1 MKHFTRIRFI
11 AAVVVAFQLM
21 VTGSA
26 LGQKN
31 SSKSKID
38 GRPIATAGGQT
49 LTDGHVRVGVQFI
62 NFLAGSQIKPA
73 EETEL
78 KNDIM
83 RSFTADPRGEIEQ
96 IREINSSMQ
105 GAYRLTD
112 PLKIAEVRN
121 RLLGELHQAS
131 LSLPLSE
138 MPAAI
143 KILRRYIK
151 VLAFDQSSRMA
162 LTDKDLD
169 ATIAYFDFQRKLAGH
184 GAIPAVQKTQF
195 RKTVTNGYS
204 QLPLDQKA
212 LFAAMTIIWDVT
224 RANWNQLS
232 PVQQQQIISQNR
244 QRYVVPQASA
254 GTGRVSASDSRAKDR
269 LLNEIVMNG
278 NIARTNM
285 IGSMGNSNYWEVSR
299 SRSST
304 SPLNW

>member
-1 MKHFTRIRFI
+1 MKHITTIHFI
-11 AAVVVAFQLM
+11 TAVVVAFQLTF
-21 VTGSA
+21 TGTA

-38 GRPIATAGGQT
+38 GRSLATAGGQT
-49 LTDGHVRVGVQFI
+49 LTDGHVQVGVQFI
-62 NFLAGSQIKPA
+62 NFLAGSTIKPA

-78 KNDIM
+78 KNDII
-83 RSFTADPRGEIEQ
+83 RLFNADPRGEIEE

-112 PLKIAEVRN
+112 PLKIAAVRN

-131 LSLPLSE
+131 LSLPSSE
-138 MPAAI
+138 VPAAI

-151 VLAFDQSSRMA
+151 VVAFDPATRLA
-162 LTDKDLD
+162 LTDKDLN
-169 ATIAYFDFQRKLAGH
+169 ATVAFFDFQRKLAGH
-184 GAIPAVQKTQF
+184 GAVPAVQTTHF
-195 RKTVTNGYS
+195 RRSVTTGYLR
-204 QLPLDQKA
+204 LPLEQKE
-212 LFAAMTIIWDVT
+212 LLAAMTIVWEVT
-224 RANWNQLS
+224 RANWNRLS
-232 PVQQQQIISQNR
+232 QAQQGQVIANNR
-244 QRYVVPQASA
+244 QRYVLPHATA
-254 GTGRVSASDSRAKDR
+254 GARRTSASDSRAKDY